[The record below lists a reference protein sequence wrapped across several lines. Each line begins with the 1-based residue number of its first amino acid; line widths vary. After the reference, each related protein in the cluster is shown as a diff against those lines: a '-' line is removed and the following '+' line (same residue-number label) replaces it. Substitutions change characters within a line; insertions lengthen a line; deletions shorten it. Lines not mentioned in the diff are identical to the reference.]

1 MIHSGGRGQIP
12 DRVSR
17 FQVIIDIHSHVWQ
30 GQRDA
35 IPGYLSALKAGG
47 IDRSA
52 ALVLESWRRQ
62 VTETELW
69 KGAGNDE
76 VHAAIADHPD
86 RFVLFATVP
95 PQLDDSPDVL
105 QDLVGRLP
113 VKGLKLHPAIQGF
126 DPTNPQVIR
135 FVKKAA
141 SLGLPIVIHAGDV
154 GWVGRLAYNS
164 PYYLDDL
171 ATNVPDAV
179 LIVAH
184 GGATPLVP
192 WIVKR
197 HPNVYMD
204 TAYAPNWP
212 TLPPFRW
219 KFQCVDED
227 IVDFVGPEKVLF
239 GTDINPAIMVHPTQV
254 RGRDFPNKTD
264 VAAIVEA
271 GIAEITK
278 LAISDR
284 AKELILGENAKR
296 LLGE

>member
-1 MIHSGGRGQIP
+1 M
-12 DRVSR
+12 
-17 FQVIIDIHSHVWQ
+17 IIDIHSHIWQ
-30 GQRDA
+30 GQGA
-35 IPGYLSALKAGG
+35 MIPSYLDALKRAG

-62 VTETELW
+62 ITETVVW
-69 KGAGNDE
+69 KGASNDQ
-76 VHAAIADHPD
+76 VHAAISGHPD
-86 RFVLFATVP
+86 RFVLFGTVP
-95 PQLDDSPDVL
+95 PQLDDSADVL
-105 QDLVGRLP
+105 QDLVERLP
-113 VKGLKLHPAIQGF
+113 IRGLKLHPAIQGF

-171 ATNVPDAV
+171 ATNVPEAV

-184 GGATPLVP
+184 GGSTPLVP

-219 KFQCVDED
+219 RFQCVDED
-227 IVDFVGPEKVLF
+227 IVDFLGPEKILF
-239 GTDINPAIMVHPTQV
+239 GTDINPSIMVHPTQV
-254 RGRDFPNKTD
+254 RGRDFPDATD
-264 VAAIVEA
+264 VGAIARA
-271 GIAEITK
+271 GVDEILK
-278 LAISDR
+278 LEISDS
-284 AKELILGENAKR
+284 AKALILGENAIR
-296 LLGE
+296 LLGA

>member
-1 MIHSGGRGQIP
+1 
-12 DRVSR
+12 
-17 FQVIIDIHSHVWQ
+17 VIIDIHSHLWQ
-30 GQRDA
+30 GQQER
-35 IPGYLSALKAGG
+35 IPEYLAALRTAG

-62 VTETELW
+62 VTDTVEW
-69 KGAGNDE
+69 KGASNDE
-76 VHAAIADHPD
+76 VHAAISGHPD

-95 PQLDDSPDVL
+95 PQLDDSADVL
-105 QDLVGRLP
+105 QDLVRRLP
-113 VKGLKLHPAIQGF
+113 VRGLKLHPAIQGF

-135 FVKKAA
+135 FVRKAA

-154 GWVGRLAYNS
+154 GWVGRLAYNN

-171 ATNVPDAV
+171 ATNVPDAT

-184 GGATPLVP
+184 GGSTPLIP

-219 KFQCVDED
+219 HFQCVDED
-227 IVDFVGPEKVLF
+227 IVDFLGPEKILY
-239 GTDINPAIMVHPTQV
+239 GTDINPDIMVHPTQV
-254 RGRDFPNKTD
+254 RGRDFPDATN
-264 VAAIVEA
+264 VAAIARA
-271 GIAEITK
+271 GIEEI
-278 LAISDR
+278 LRLSISDR
-284 AKELILGENAKR
+284 AKALILGENAAR
-296 LLGE
+296 LLGD

>member
-1 MIHSGGRGQIP
+1 M
-12 DRVSR
+12 
-17 FQVIIDIHSHVWQ
+17 IIDIHSHIWQ
-30 GQRDA
+30 GQQKR
-35 IPGYLSALKAGG
+35 IPGYLDALKTAG
-47 IDRSA
+47 IDKSA
-52 ALVLESWRRQ
+52 VCVLESWRRQ
-62 VTETELW
+62 VTDTVLW
-69 KGAGNDE
+69 KGGSNDE
-76 VHAAIADHPD
+76 VQSAIGDYPD

-113 VKGLKLHPAIQGF
+113 VRGLKLHPAIQGF

-135 FVKKAA
+135 FVRKAA

-154 GWVGRLAYNS
+154 GWVGRLAYND

-171 ATNVPDAV
+171 ATNVPEAT

-184 GGATPLVP
+184 GGSTPLIP

-219 KFQCVDED
+219 RFQCVDED
-227 IVDFVGPEKVLF
+227 IVDFLGPEKILY
-239 GTDINPAIMVHPTQV
+239 GTDINPDIMVHPTQV
-254 RGRDFPNKTD
+254 RGRDFPDPTD
-264 VAAIVEA
+264 VAAIARA
-271 GIAEITK
+271 GIDEIMG
-278 LAISDR
+278 LSISDQ
-284 AKELILGENAKR
+284 AKALILGENAAR
-296 LLGE
+296 LLGA